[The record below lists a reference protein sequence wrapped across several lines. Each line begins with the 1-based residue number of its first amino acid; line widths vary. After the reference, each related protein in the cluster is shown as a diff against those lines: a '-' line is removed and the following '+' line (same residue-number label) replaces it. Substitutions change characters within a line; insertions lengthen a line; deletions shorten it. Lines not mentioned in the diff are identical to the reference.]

1 MNSHFSGVATWP
13 SRLGLIFATGLVAL
27 LAACGGSDG
36 GGAVPDATAAPSQ
49 PASPGT
55 LPPSLVTSTEAPPYP
70 AGSEELAAYTL
81 LNAER
86 NRCGFG
92 LLASNAA
99 LDAAARAHADYLI
112 INGLSTHLENAAL
125 FPDGFTGADP
135 ATRILAQGYTDAGRV
150 TDEFAFFTT
159 SAPVQSELGIG
170 ELGIR
175 ALLNAPYHLN
185 GLMTGYRDVGV
196 AVRSNDDTGRGARGI
211 FVQINAAYKA
221 SAGPQLLGSS
231 DVKTYPCDGSTGV
244 NRQLTNETPN
254 PVPGRDLSTSPLGS
268 SVYIAVREGQRL
280 GITSAA
286 MTHAATGQAVVLR
299 TPVTAANDPYGPC
312 ISGCFGSHQAYIV
325 PDAPLQ
331 ANTAYIVMISGTN
344 DATPFSRSFVFTTG
358 S

>member
-1 MNSHFSGVATWP
+1 MRK
-13 SRLGLIFATGLVAL
+13 SRLGLISAAGLLAL
-27 LAACGGSDG
+27 LAACGGGGDG
-36 GGAVPDATAAPSQ
+36 SAAPAAPGQS
-49 PASPGT
+49 ASPAT
-55 LPPSLVTSTEAPPYP
+55 PSPSIVTATDAPAYP
-70 AGSEELAAYTL
+70 NGSEELAAYTL

-112 INGLSTHLENAAL
+112 INSLNTHLENATL
-125 FPDGFTGADP
+125 FPEGFTGADP
-135 ATRILAQGYTDAGRV
+135 ATRIKAQGYLDAGGL

-159 SAPVQSELGIG
+159 SNPIQSELGIG

-196 AVRSNDDTGRGARGI
+196 AVRSNADTGRGSRGI

-221 SAGPQLLGSS
+221 SVGPQLLGSS
-231 DVKTYPCDGSTGV
+231 EVKTYPCDGATGI

-268 SVYIAVREGQRL
+268 SVFIAVREGNQL

-286 MTHAATGQAVVLR
+286 MTNASTGQAVVLR
-299 TPVTAANDPYGPC
+299 APVTSANDPYGPC
-312 ISGCFGSHQAYIV
+312 VTGCFGPHQAYVV

-331 ANTAYIVMISGTN
+331 ANTAYTVMIRGTN
-344 DATPFSRSFVFTTG
+344 NGTAFSRTFTFTTG